1 MIHTIYIIGILFIIL
16 GFVLLLLA
24 TTEVRK
30 INKEIIK
37 HERLHKSYIKAK
49 QDEKNTCQYISDH
62 SKYKHLH
69 NHNGFYKKMF

>member
-1 MIHTIYIIGILFIIL
+1 MVIMINTIYIIGILFIIL

-37 HERLHKSYIKAK
+37 QEQLHKSYIKAK
-49 QDEKNTCQYISDH
+49 QKRIAPKIMRDSPIILIVFIIITILQ
-62 SKYKHLH
+62 L
-69 NHNGFYKKMF
+69 

>member
-1 MIHTIYIIGILFIIL
+1 MKFYQSNHLSNIAVFAIGILFIIL

-37 HERLHKSYIKAK
+37 QERLHKST
-49 QDEKNTCQYISDH
+49 EIS
-62 SKYKHLH
+62 
-69 NHNGFYKKMF
+69 

>member
-30 INKEIIK
+30 VNKEIIRQQQLS
-37 HERLHKSYIKAK
+37 ESFIKAK
-49 QDEKNTCQYISDH
+49 QNEKNTFN
-62 SKYKHLH
+62 YKHTIL
-69 NHNGFYKKMF
+69 N

>member
-1 MIHTIYIIGILFIIL
+1 MLVMIHTIYIIGILFIIL

-37 HERLHKSYIKAK
+37 QERLHKSYIKAK
-49 QDEKNTCQYISDH
+49 QDEKNTIN
-62 SKYKHLH
+62 YKHTIL
-69 NHNGFYKKMF
+69 N

>member
-1 MIHTIYIIGILFIIL
+1 MLVMIHTIYIIGILFIIL

-37 HERLHKSYIKAK
+37 QERLHKSYIKAK
-49 QDEKNTCQYISDH
+49 QDEKNTFN
-62 SKYKHLH
+62 YKHTII
-69 NHNGFYKKMF
+69 N

>member
-30 INKEIIK
+30 VNKEIIRQQQLS
-37 HERLHKSYIKAK
+37 ESFIKAK
-49 QDEKNTCQYISDH
+49 QNEKNTFN
-62 SKYKHLH
+62 YKHTIL
-69 NHNGFYKKMF
+69 G

>member
-1 MIHTIYIIGILFIIL
+1 MVIMINTIYIIGILFIIL

-37 HERLHKSYIKAK
+37 QEQLHKSYIKAK
-49 QDEKNTCQYISDH
+49 QNEKNIFN
-62 SKYKHLH
+62 YKHTIL
-69 NHNGFYKKMF
+69 NYLWKGKVW

>member
-30 INKEIIK
+30 VNKEIIRQK
-37 HERLHKSYIKAK
+37 QLSESFIKAK
-49 QDEKNTCQYISDH
+49 QNEKNTFN
-62 SKYKHLH
+62 YKHTIL
-69 NHNGFYKKMF
+69 N

>member
-30 INKEIIK
+30 VNKEIIK
-37 HERLHKSYIKAK
+37 QEQLHKSYIKAK
-49 QDEKNTCQYISDH
+49 QNEKNNFN
-62 SKYKHLH
+62 YKHTIL
-69 NHNGFYKKMF
+69 N

>member
-30 INKEIIK
+30 ANKEIK
-37 HERLHKSYIKAK
+37 KQQQLNKSFMKAK
-49 QDEKNTCQYISDH
+49 QNEKNNFN
-62 SKYKHLH
+62 YKHTII
-69 NHNGFYKKMF
+69 K

>member
-30 INKEIIK
+30 ANKEIIRQQQLS
-37 HERLHKSYIKAK
+37 ESFIKAK
-49 QDEKNTCQYISDH
+49 QNEKNTFN
-62 SKYKHLH
+62 YKHSIL
-69 NHNGFYKKMF
+69 N

>member
-30 INKEIIK
+30 VNKEIIIQQQLS
-37 HERLHKSYIKAK
+37 ESFIKAK
-49 QDEKNTCQYISDH
+49 QNEKNTFN
-62 SKYKHLH
+62 YKHTIL
-69 NHNGFYKKMF
+69 N